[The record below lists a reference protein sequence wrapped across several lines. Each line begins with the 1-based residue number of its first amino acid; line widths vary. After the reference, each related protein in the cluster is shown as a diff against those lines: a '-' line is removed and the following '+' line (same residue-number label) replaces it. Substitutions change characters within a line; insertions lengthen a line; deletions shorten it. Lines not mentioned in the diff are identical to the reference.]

1 MREDGVKMTER
12 AKRAAEELK
21 RRGWQIDANDESELD
36 KECQQCGYQ
45 MRSDSRFCQACG
57 TRVVAG
63 IGDGSLA
70 DIEAA
75 IAAAVDGA
83 DEIGK

>member
-1 MREDGVKMTER
+1 MTER

-21 RRGWQIDANDESELD
+21 RRGWQIDAIDESGLD

-45 MRSDSRFCQACG
+45 MRDDSRFCQNCG
-57 TRVVAG
+57 TRVNTGVA
-63 IGDGSLA
+63 DDSLT

-75 IAAAVDGA
+75 IAAAL
-83 DEIGK
+83 ESP

>member
-1 MREDGVKMTER
+1 MR
-12 AKRAAEELK
+12 
-21 RRGWQIDANDESELD
+21 
-36 KECQQCGYQ
+36 Y
-45 MRSDSRFCQACG
+45 DSRFCQNCG

-63 IGDGSLA
+63 VAEGSLA

-83 DEIGK
+83 A

>member
-1 MREDGVKMTER
+1 MTER

-21 RRGWQIDANDESELD
+21 RRGWQMDASDDRELD

-45 MRSDSRFCQACG
+45 MRADSRFCQNCG
-57 TRVVAG
+57 ARVIVGVA
-63 IGDGSLA
+63 DGSLA

-83 DEIGK
+83 A

>member
-1 MREDGVKMTER
+1 MTER

-21 RRGWQIDANDESELD
+21 RRGWQVDEIDEDGKLD

-45 MRSDSRFCQACG
+45 IRADSRFCQNCG
-57 TRVVAG
+57 TRVVVGTAE
-63 IGDGSLA
+63 GSLE

-75 IAAAVDGA
+75 IAAAVDSA
-83 DEIGK
+83 A

>member
-1 MREDGVKMTER
+1 MMRTMTER
-12 AKRAAEELK
+12 AKRAAEELR
-21 RRGWQIDANDESELD
+21 RRGWQIDTSDDSELD

-45 MRSDSRFCQACG
+45 MRADSRFCQNCG

-63 IGDGSLA
+63 VAEGSLA

-75 IAAAVDGA
+75 IAAAVDGDA
-83 DEIGK
+83 

>member
-1 MREDGVKMTER
+1 MTDR

-21 RRGWQIDANDESELD
+21 RRGWQMDKSDDSELD

-45 MRSDSRFCQACG
+45 MRADSRFCQNCG

-63 IGDGSLA
+63 VAESSLD

-83 DEIGK
+83 A

>member
-1 MREDGVKMTER
+1 MTER

-21 RRGWQIDANDESELD
+21 RRGWQIDTSDDIELD

-45 MRSDSRFCQACG
+45 MRADSRFCQNCG
-57 TRVVAG
+57 TRVV
-63 IGDGSLA
+63 GDVSAGSLE

-75 IAAAVDGA
+75 IAAALGDA
-83 DEIGK
+83 P